1 MHSAFDSA
9 LHSLFARIGFAGGTV
24 CTALSA
30 HLGYILLLHSGLQT
44 KVRHLHAICW
54 PNDNCRSTRCGI
66 ACYRFAFLL
75 APAYLMTIYI
85 HYTQHHHTDC
95 AKGLTLLLGRVPT
108 ALLRRRSKESFMSPA
123 GDDVTFSPPPAGLSL
138 YGFVC
143 MRARMLSGM
152 HAFERCSPSFLKC
165 R

>member
-30 HLGYILLLHSGLQT
+30 HLGYIVLLHSGLQT

-85 HYTQHHHTDC
+85 PQTTTLY
-95 AKGLTLLLGRVPT
+95 AKGPMLFLGRVQT
-108 ALLRRRSKESFMSPA
+108 TLLRRRSKESFMSPA